1 MMMKS
6 PSWKTRLLPTGGF
19 NSARWRSIHSRKLN
33 ACRDGMCPPCL
44 SRMLRAAA
52 RLKEHAMHGTA
63 VHTLGARAA
72 LCGALLAVAACSHWP
87 WHHRPPPP
95 PVEVHELVVS
105 GPSAATHFPQY
116 WKRNTLL
123 VDLSSAS
130 GSGSIALQPAAGGSW
145 PVRLALRIT
154 RGSLGRLEV
163 RGDQGVTLPITAG
176 TGTVDLELSPWLYSA
191 HTQQLTVVWGPE
203 PAAPALPDATPPR

>member
-1 MMMKS
+1 
-6 PSWKTRLLPTGGF
+6 
-19 NSARWRSIHSRKLN
+19 
-33 ACRDGMCPPCL
+33 
-44 SRMLRAAA
+44 
-52 RLKEHAMHGTA
+52 MHGTA